1 MKRRP
6 PTHPRAASRT
16 PQGTASAAARS
27 PGTVRIVGGRWRGT
41 KLAVPDRP
49 GLRPTSD
56 RVRETLFNWLLPMLP
71 GARVLDAFA
80 GSGALGL
87 EAVSRG
93 AAEAVL
99 IERDPGLAQS
109 LRATVER
116 LHAADRVQVVGDD
129 ALRWLARTPS
139 PASGQRFDLVFLDP
153 PFAGDAQGGL
163 WARAW
168 AAAEPW
174 LTDEGWLYL
183 ESPNLESPNLESPN
197 LESPNL
203 EKPSPE
209 TPNPA
214 RPNPDTAAPTG
225 DGAGTGAAG
234 ELRAGWALHREGRT
248 RDVRYALYRRSAAAR
263 DGAAPVH
270 TPACG

>member
-1 MKRRP
+1 MTRRP
-6 PTHPRAASRT
+6 PAAPGRTSSRAA
-16 PQGTASAAARS
+16 PAPAAARA

-56 RVRETLFNWLLPMLP
+56 RVRETLFNWLLPLLP

-99 IERDPGLAQS
+99 IERDPALAEA
-109 LRATVER
+109 LRATVAR
-116 LHAADRVQVVGDD
+116 LDAAERVQVVADD
-129 ALRWLARTPS
+129 ALRWLGRPLG
-139 PASGQRFDLVFLDP
+139 PRFDLVFLDP
-153 PFAGDAQGGL
+153 PFAGDADGGL

-174 LTDEGWLYL
+174 LADEAWLYL
-183 ESPNLESPNLESPN
+183 EC
-197 LESPNL
+197 
-203 EKPSPE
+203 
-209 TPNPA
+209 PA
-214 RPNPDTAAPTG
+214 PAG
-225 DGAGTGAAG
+225 GGAGSDPAV
-234 ELRAGWALHREGRT
+234 EPRPGWALHREGRT
-248 RDVRYALYRRSAAAR
+248 RDVRYALYRRSVARSGQRIEAA
-263 DGAAPVH
+263 GLGH
-270 TPACG
+270 TPASG